1 MNKQKIIVACIA
13 FVLVISTVF
22 GQATKTSS
30 QNITETI
37 YVDGYGYDLNCK
49 ETYTYYID
57 SNGNYLRHG
66 TYSCTG
72 SQTFKEDWQRTG
84 NLSISYTYKATY
96 KDGKLNGSV
105 TSTTTVKGSMY
116 KRYVGTANYNTSE
129 TSTKNYKE
137 DKLNGAY
144 KYTKTSNGK
153 TEKIASVNFADD
165 KFAVGDFQFFDN
177 EFDLDMKGKI
187 DDEGHW
193 SYISFN
199 KNMIEYKMVHEFV
212 QSKIVRDKSMQTKEN
227 KTYEIPDIIKSTP
240 AKELTASFLLD
251 NGYIYESDYI
261 LSSDYQIN
269 QVYKKIINIVP
280 ITLDKL
286 PAKGYYIAIPIKFM
300 TDDDFEA
307 LAQWL
312 KEILRKEWDKEYN
325 NKYNEIASKSA
336 NYNVDPGY
344 LLVENVLKSPLRY
357 EKTKIGCQGYKES
370 FRLKIEKEGNED
382 IILSK
387 DQEKK
392 IFEVVDQISKEY
404 NEKISKRAIAIIT
417 NALDE
422 VIAWPSTNESN
433 VKAYYNGESKGNKSN
448 LLKQDISYTY
458 NIFKDWL
465 PMYSYNIDSVYTDS
479 NVVTC
484 LTMFTINVKGKEPN
498 SYETYKTQASMM
510 YFRDWVL
517 NEEKSFK
524 RKERIY
530 NDWDSIISLKST
542 IKNNRTKIEECKNTY
557 NDVWEEYNT
566 HKAFKEVDT
575 QLKDEDL
582 KRYMPIYNNIID
594 TQMNYILFISSR
606 KAIDSNTTKILTK
619 ATDYKDAQN
628 AYNSYYQNCDFKITE
643 ISKDCQRM
651 KQILATQDSC
661 LSFIELRKNI
671 TNNDLK
677 LVSFKKVA
685 KNIYGVYASYFKE
698 ADLTWTD
705 DNKGNDKLRNV
716 IDVQN
721 QFLKVMSSPNISDI
735 DKQIKKMKDKSFENI
750 KKQIFD

>member
-286 PAKGYYIAIPIKFM
+286 PAKGYYIAKPIKFM

-312 KEILRKEWDKEYN
+312 KEILRKKWDKEYN
-325 NKYNEIASKSA
+325 KKYNEIASKST
-336 NYNVDPGY
+336 NYNIDPGY
-344 LLVENVLKSPLRY
+344 LLVENVFEYPLRY

-387 DQEKK
+387 EQEKK
-392 IFEVVDQISKEY
+392 IFEIVDQISKEY
-404 NEKISKRAIAIIT
+404 EQKLNEYFINNATTAFKDVPPNSIFISKILSFT
-417 NALDE
+417 PYSF
-422 VIAWPSTNESN
+422 PS
-433 VKAYYNGESKGNKSN
+433 
-448 LLKQDISYTY
+448 L
-458 NIFKDWL
+458 IFKENL
-465 PMYSYNIDSVYTDS
+465 PISSTHSSSIN
-479 NVVTC
+479 NGFC
-484 LTMFTINVKGKEPN
+484 LVDL
-498 SYETYKTQASMM
+498 Y
-510 YFRDWVL
+510 
-517 NEEKSFK
+517 
-524 RKERIY
+524 
-530 NDWDSIISLKST
+530 IISSPP
-542 IKNNRTKIEECKNTY
+542 Y
-557 NDVWEEYNT
+557 V
-566 HKAFKEVDT
+566 
-575 QLKDEDL
+575 
-582 KRYMPIYNNIID
+582 
-594 TQMNYILFISSR
+594 
-606 KAIDSNTTKILTK
+606 
-619 ATDYKDAQN
+619 
-628 AYNSYYQNCDFKITE
+628 
-643 ISKDCQRM
+643 
-651 KQILATQDSC
+651 
-661 LSFIELRKNI
+661 LS
-671 TNNDLK
+671 
-677 LVSFKKVA
+677 
-685 KNIYGVYASYFKE
+685 
-698 ADLTWTD
+698 
-705 DNKGNDKLRNV
+705 
-716 IDVQN
+716 
-721 QFLKVMSSPNISDI
+721 P
-735 DKQIKKMKDKSFENI
+735 
-750 KKQIFD
+750 